1 MTEATAPRATCPPLG
16 VSIWSCRR
24 LARSC
29 RVPEVLQAATVV
41 STPPEEIS
49 DIGSLA
55 IMIAA
60 ARLITPGVSP

>member
-1 MTEATAPRATCPPLG
+1 MPG
-16 VSIWSCRR
+16 VLHAVTR
-24 LARSC
+24 
-29 RVPEVLQAATVV
+29 V

-60 ARLITPGVSP
+60 ARRITPGVSP

>member
-1 MTEATAPRATCPPLG
+1 MIDATCPSVTCPPLG
-16 VSIWSCRR
+16 VSISSWRR
-24 LARSC
+24 LARFC
-29 RVPEVLQAATVV
+29 RVPGVLHAATRV

-60 ARLITPGVSP
+60 ARRITPGVSP